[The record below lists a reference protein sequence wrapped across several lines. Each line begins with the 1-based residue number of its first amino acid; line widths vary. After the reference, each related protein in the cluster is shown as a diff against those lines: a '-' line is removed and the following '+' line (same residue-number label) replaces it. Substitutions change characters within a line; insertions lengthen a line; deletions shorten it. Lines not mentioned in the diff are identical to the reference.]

1 MKYFSIFLHQFWL
14 FLIYLNRKLKNRVAA
29 QTARDR
35 KKARMQ
41 DLEDAVE
48 RLEREVNNLNF
59 ILFFFNFT
67 ILFAWSLALFAV
79 AKLYF

>member
-59 ILFFFNFT
+59 ILFFFNFA
-67 ILFAWSLALFAV
+67 ILFAWSLALFSV